1 MATYRITRSVHDY
14 SSLNDR
20 AQQFGSKSLFIQIT
34 ARPPARDIQMMHFS
48 FVTFTKILLDTLQEQ
63 AAQTHTSP
71 HNDWRLQRSE
81 EHTSELQS
89 LMHISYAV
97 FCLKKI
103 KEHTNTVKYTT

>member
-63 AAQTHTSP
+63 AAHT
-71 HNDWRLQRSE
+71 RSE

-89 LMHISYAV
+89 LMRTSYAV
-97 FCLKKI
+97 FCLQK
-103 KEHTNTVKYTT
+103 HTRMYNHRTEQRHPNNNSNDL